1 MYVCIDCAWRHDQRE
16 IDIDL
21 VDAEPQEN
29 GNLTSHKMCEQS
41 LSFCQG
47 HFKIR

>member
-1 MYVCIDCAWRHDQRE
+1 MDINCAWRHDQWE

-21 VDAEPQEN
+21 VDAGPQKN
-29 GNLTSHKMCEQS
+29 GNLTCDKMREQS

-47 HFKIR
+47 HFMIR